1 MRTNVPN
8 EIVCNN
14 IRECRRYSTDRWDCL
29 NCRNNK
35 YVNPVKL
42 KKDYYKPK
50 VGKIIVN
57 MILILFVISII
68 TMLGIGATL

>member
-29 NCRNNK
+29 NCKNNK
-35 YVNPVKL
+35 YVKEQ
-42 KKDYYKPK
+42 KKQFFKRKKQQY
-50 VGKIIVN
+50 
-57 MILILFVISII
+57 
-68 TMLGIGATL
+68 